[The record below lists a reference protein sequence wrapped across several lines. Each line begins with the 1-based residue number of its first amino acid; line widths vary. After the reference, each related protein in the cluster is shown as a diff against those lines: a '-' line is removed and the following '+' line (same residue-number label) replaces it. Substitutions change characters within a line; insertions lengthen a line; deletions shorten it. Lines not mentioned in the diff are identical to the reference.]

1 MAEGKG
7 GESRFP
13 RAVKTLQILRAV
25 VAMGSTLELERALD
39 IACSAAVSV
48 LDVDG
53 CAALV
58 YNALERSVN
67 PVACVTRENVPRMFE
82 ERIWLRLPEG
92 SALARALKRG
102 KIGRFL
108 PSSSPGATSS
118 GGGLEAT
125 APAEEI
131 VDLSRFNALCIA
143 PMVVGDGR
151 DEAVGALI
159 LYNAREGG
167 PSGRASVGGLTLSRS
182 DRELLSLLAAQAA
195 ATVQRF
201 ELFSTLSRSEDK
213 YKALTENAVDMVF
226 ALDRAGRFTFVN
238 ERTREILGREPS
250 SLVGVFWSDLVEP
263 ESVEPTLKA
272 LEDARKSRAPRVFYE
287 WIVARHDGEKALLEV
302 SASLVWRYGEI
313 HGQQGI
319 ARDVT
324 ERRKLQA
331 EIARRSQELILSE
344 ERQQQMRDY
353 VALVTRIQEE
363 ERRRIARELHDDTIQ
378 ALIAAVRKVEAAR
391 ACLSADV
398 EGAARGLVSVENVL
412 RQAVGG
418 LRRVISDL
426 RPAVLDDLGLAPAL
440 DYLVRHARKP
450 DTEVS
455 LELSGFATDTRL
467 NPEIEIALFRIA
479 QEALNNAVKHSQ
491 ARLVKVSLKKD
502 RDQVELTVGD
512 DGKGFGLPSALS
524 DLARSGRLGLIG
536 MSERAHLLGGRF
548 EVQSTPGSGSTV
560 TVTIPLKQGHA
571 PDTAGRTPR
580 EESAL

>member
-1 MAEGKG
+1 MAEDRG
-7 GESRFP
+7 GESCFP

-58 YNALERSVN
+58 YNALEKSVN

-92 SALARALKRG
+92 SVLARALRRG

-108 PSSSPGATSS
+108 PSSSSGTASS
-118 GGGLEAT
+118 GAGLGKT
-125 APAEEI
+125 APPGEI
-131 VDLSRFNALCIA
+131 VDLSRFHALCIA

-151 DEAVGALI
+151 DEAVGALM

-167 PSGRASVGGLTLSRS
+167 LSGRSVGGLTLSRS

-238 ERTREILGREPS
+238 ERTKEILGREPS

-272 LEDARKSRAPRVFYE
+272 LEEARRSKAPRVFYE

-378 ALIAAVRKVEAAR
+378 ALIAAVRKAEAAR
-391 ACLSADV
+391 ACLPADV

-467 NPEIEIALFRIA
+467 DPEIEIALFRIA

-548 EVQSTPGSGSTV
+548 EVKSAPDSGSTV

-571 PDTAGRTPR
+571 PDTAGRTPC
-580 EESAL
+580 EEPAL